1 MSKCP
6 GQNLRFWGVEDIFDV
21 PCPQCGRPVEFF
33 KDDSRRRCQGCGKLI
48 FNPRNNFSCANWCP
62 AARECL
68 GPERYDSLRE
78 LAQKESQRKSD
89 MEALLDSIPLKEWE
103 VRLLFKRMYLEQ
115 GSPERLFEAELLRE
129 VKEKNPPLFE
139 KATRYYQEF
148 RKRRKR

>member
-6 GQNLRFWGVEDIFDV
+6 GQNLRFWGAEDIFDV

-33 KDDSRRRCQGCGKLI
+33 KDDSRQRCQGCGKLI

-78 LAQKESQRKSD
+78 LAQKETQRKSD
-89 MEALLDSIPLKEWE
+89 MEALLDSIPLNEWE

-115 GSPERLFEAELLRE
+115 GSPDRLFEAELLRE
-129 VKEKNPPLFE
+129 VKENNPALFE

-148 RKRRKR
+148 RKKQQK